1 MDREQFAIQQNSVE
15 NLQAR
20 EQNIAIMTKLI
31 SAQSQLC
38 RAYNLQKKTRLQE
51 KYIATKK
58 WLLISPRINKSVG

>member
-1 MDREQFAIQQNSVE
+1 MNRDLFLAQQNSVE

-31 SAQSQLC
+31 SAQSELC

-51 KYIATKK
+51 KYIATKQR
-58 WLLISPRINKSVG
+58 LLISPRVNKSVG